1 MTWNN
6 LLNQTLKRF
15 AALQKETPASF
26 AGFEMMG
33 KAAKAS
39 GALDENQR
47 VHCLGHCHFDTLRKL
62 HRVSHQ
68 IPATLRCHP

>member
-33 KAAKAS
+33 KATKAS
-39 GALDENQR
+39 GALDVKSKSSLPWVLPFR
-47 VHCLGHCHFDTLRKL
+47 HAAK
-62 HRVSHQ
+62 
-68 IPATLRCHP
+68 AA